1 MTGVSFGFIKVD
13 IIITVILISSITF
26 FVTLIGGKLGEKA
39 TFIPARRAELIGG
52 IVLILIGAKI
62 LFEHLGII

>member
-1 MTGVSFGFIKVD
+1 MTGVSFGFIKVE
-13 IIITVILISSITF
+13 IIKTVILISSITF

-52 IVLILIGAKI
+52 LVLILIGTKI
-62 LFEHLGII
+62 LFEHLGIF